1 MMHKVKSILGIL
13 LSVMLFVLTACQE
26 DELFPNIGPIPEGET
41 TVQATIS
48 FQPFAEGLTTRTAG
62 DAIKAIS
69 NLCVF
74 VYTPPTDSNSGGEL
88 VSAHYFAAS
97 SLTLTTPGRTDADA
111 ENGKTAETATPRATF
126 NLTLPYGVYCIYA
139 VANMGDLTPNAKT
152 NYDTIDKL
160 KGINLTWHS
169 ANENDT
175 KTSVAH
181 NNEMFGYFT
190 ATYSDGTVP
199 PAAGNISESVVL
211 NKPGMKLHSWI
222 KRAASKVTVAYDATN
237 LNNNVYIYLKSVT
250 IKDIPT
256 NCYLGKDYPA
266 TPTEEESYQAQI
278 GLIEGETIKYASDD
292 DIKNNTIT
300 KLPCIVS
307 GSPYYYYGAPWD
319 WVDRAEILSSEEVF
333 QQKAHAEDMNAL
345 YFYENLQGTGTTK
358 MQDADGDKQLDRPGH
373 PNWAVGGNADYEK
386 YGDGY
391 VAKDGK
397 TYGTYIEVKA
407 YYVNKTTDV
416 SEGEI
421 TYRFMLGQDAIKDYN
436 AKRNYHYKVTLC
448 FNKDAND
455 VDWHIEYHEAEPAL
469 YVPDVYYISYL
480 YDQKLDLPIKVN
492 GEVANL
498 KATIT
503 SNNWWPDDAEHLMG
517 ETSDALYYTVASGTT
532 VGNSKGLHNG
542 FLSLVRPR
550 QVTVFSGL
558 KASDANT
565 ANRHLWNGDTSG
577 YNNDSRKR
585 GERTYT
591 PDGNNG
597 SGYDAADSYRVES
610 AKHGGKIFYI
620 PLFTRSKNLG
630 ISTGHTG
637 NNLFSGYTRSAEV
650 KFTATFKDGET
661 RTKSV
666 KIIQVKRLVNPTGI
680 WRRSGNAEAFNVVLM
695 EEDPDTNT
703 DDFVPVVSHGGWRAY
718 VESEGGD
725 WILLNGKSNNI
736 VEGGTESQIKFEYKP
751 ASTIGENEV
760 RCGVIRI
767 DYNDYTCTH
776 RIFVRQGYAP
786 MAMPSNPTKK
796 DQSKYYNVY
805 FKNYTPSKWHT
816 FNLEYARGEVNHPV
830 DEGSLF
836 KVGNLHDAILSSNN
850 KTYGFN
856 VDIGTAKLTLK
867 SPDENKA
874 YQPWTWGGTT
884 YDDKS
889 REILP
894 NDHYSGSL
902 LSDSYYAEQF
912 EASFKLY
919 PYYTPSSYTAL
930 LNELGLTHSK
940 HLYPNPWLADPKPAF
955 LEKAE
960 IASFTDYA
968 YLEMNFDVGY
978 GVLYSDLATETANSL
993 EAAYEYGYN
1002 DVGKGMRGCFIY
1014 DVGTGHNLFFPI
1026 GATGYGRRLAI
1037 YNAGS
1042 QEALGTLRYGG
1053 PSGIIGGTNRPFLF
1067 DLFRHQGAIY
1077 WCKEAYN
1084 RLNKNNT
1091 DDPFYVGEHAEDSDN
1106 KGTLN
1111 HRAWDINYYTFGFHT
1126 FKSEAWP
1133 DEHYTQTGNDIDG
1146 VYQNYGSDA
1155 CFIRLVDVER

>member
-1 MMHKVKSILGIL
+1 MMHKVKYILGIL
-13 LSVMLFVLTACQE
+13 LPAMLIALTACQE
-26 DELFPNIGPIPEGET
+26 DELFPGIGPIPEGET

-48 FQPFAEGLTTRTAG
+48 FQPFAEGLTTRSAG
-62 DAIKAIS
+62 GAIKTIN

-74 VYTPPTDSNSGGEL
+74 VYTPPTDNNAGGEL
-88 VSAHYFAAS
+88 VSAHYITSFTSNNVA
-97 SLTLTTPGRTDADA
+97 RDNDDA
-111 ENGKTAETATPRATF
+111 ENGNTAETTTPKATF
-126 NLTLPYGVYCIYA
+126 NLTLPYGAYCIYA
-139 VANMGDLTPNAKT
+139 VANMGDLTANAQT
-152 NYDTIDKL
+152 DYNTIDKL
-160 KGINLTWHS
+160 KSINLTWHS
-169 ANENDT
+169 ADANDS
-175 KTSVAH
+175 KTEVAD

-190 ATYSDGTVP
+190 ATYSDGT
-199 PAAGNISESVVL
+199 AAPTANNIPESVVL
-211 NKPGMKLHSWI
+211 NKPGMSLHSWI

-250 IKDIPT
+250 IKDFPK
-256 NCYLGKDYPA
+256 NCFLGKDYPA
-266 TPTEEESYQAQI
+266 TPTEETNYQAEI
-278 GLIEGETIKYASDD
+278 DLIEGETIKYADD
-292 DIKNNTIT
+292 TYINNNTIA

-307 GSPYYYYGAPWD
+307 GSPYYYYGAEWD
-319 WVDRAEILSSEEVF
+319 WVKRAEELSSEAIF
-333 QQKAHAEDMNAL
+333 QEKAHAENMEAL
-345 YFYENLQGTGTTK
+345 YFYENLQGKGITK
-358 MQDADGDKQLDRPGH
+358 MQDADGNKQLDRPGH
-373 PNWAVGGNADYEK
+373 PKWTVDKNDDYEK
-386 YGDGY
+386 YGEGY
-391 VAKDGK
+391 LAKDGK

-421 TYRFMLGQDAIKDYN
+421 TYRFMLGQDTETDYN

-448 FNKDAND
+448 FKGDAND
-455 VDWHIEYHEAEPAL
+455 VDWHIEYHETEPAL

-492 GEVANL
+492 GEVTTL

-503 SNNWWPDDAEHLMG
+503 ANNWWPDDATSLEG
-517 ETSDALYYTVASGTT
+517 TSSDALYYTVASGTT
-532 VGNSKGLHNG
+532 SGNSKGLHNG

-558 KASDANT
+558 SASVANE
-565 ANRHLWNGDTSG
+565 ANQDLWNGNISD
-577 YNNDSRKR
+577 YNNDSRPR
-585 GERTYT
+585 GERIYK
-591 PDGNNG
+591 PDG
-597 SGYDAADSYRVES
+597 SSTGYDSADSYRVES

-650 KFTATFKDGET
+650 EFTATFENGEV

-680 WRRSGNAEAFNVVLM
+680 WRRSGNAEPFNVVLM
-695 EEDPDTNT
+695 EEDPDTGT

-718 VESEGGD
+718 VESGDDD
-725 WILLNGKSNNI
+725 WILLNGKSKHT

-796 DQSKYYNVY
+796 DQSKYYDVY
-805 FKNYTPSKWHT
+805 FQNYTPSKWHT
-816 FNLEYARGEVNHPV
+816 FNLEYARGEVYHPV

-836 KVGNLHDAILSSNN
+836 KAGNLHDAILSSNN

-856 VDIGTAKLTLK
+856 VNLGTNKLTLK
-867 SPDENKA
+867 SPDGSLA
-874 YQPWTWGGTT
+874 YQLWTWNGSTDNKL
-884 YDDKS
+884 Y
-889 REILP
+889 EILP
-894 NDHYSGSL
+894 NDNWSGPLVSQ
-902 LSDSYYAEQF
+902 YYYTEQF
-912 EASFKLY
+912 EAAFRLY

-978 GVLYSDLATETANSL
+978 GVLYSDLATETASFLN
-993 EAAYEYGYN
+993 AAYGYGYY
-1002 DVGKGMRGCFIY
+1002 DEGLGMRGCFIY

-1037 YNAGS
+1037 YNALSEECLGS
-1042 QEALGTLRYGG
+1042 LRYGG
-1053 PSGIIGGTNRPFLF
+1053 PYDVIGGTNRPFLF

-1084 RLNKNNT
+1084 RPNKNNT
-1091 DDPFYVGEHAEDSDN
+1091 DDPFYVYEHAIDSDN

-1111 HRAWDINYYTFGFHT
+1111 HRAWDINYYAFGFHT

-1133 DEHYTQTGNDIDG
+1133 DEHYTSAGDDIDG
-1146 VYQNYGSDA
+1146 YYQNFGSDA
-1155 CFIRLVDVER
+1155 CFIRLVEPQ